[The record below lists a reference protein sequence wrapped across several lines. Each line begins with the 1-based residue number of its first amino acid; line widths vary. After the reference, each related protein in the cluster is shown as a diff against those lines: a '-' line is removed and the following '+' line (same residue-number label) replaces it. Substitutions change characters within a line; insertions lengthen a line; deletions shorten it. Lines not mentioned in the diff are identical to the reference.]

1 VGGSHTAGNGP
12 VTGVGTSAGPVE
24 FKKFAGSAEVLAST
38 FRSAGH
44 MDATSKEALAA
55 DSAELHEDLSARLS
69 QKAAIAELGQ
79 RALLSA
85 DVDGLLQ
92 LAVDLLLEVLDVEYA
107 KVLHQPASGEPLV
120 MVAGSGWRD
129 HVRLGETTVPADLT
143 SQAGYTLL
151 SHEPVIVDDLEKE
164 SRFTGP
170 ELLVEHGVVSGMSV
184 IIQGRDRPYGLLG
197 VHSAR
202 RRPFTVDDGDFLRS
216 VANILG
222 SAVEN
227 RRAIEKS
234 EQSARYET
242 ALAECAQALLA
253 SSGEDRLQHA
263 LEALFVATEATYVF
277 VERNVVDPELGFC
290 SQWVAEAEDP
300 NAASYEMESE
310 FWDMVPWENMPTTR
324 KNLERGLP
332 VAIVPEELE
341 GVEYEQ
347 YAADPFPIKSELE
360 VPIFVD
366 GEWAGLIG
374 FSDQTIIREWSESDL
389 SLLTTTAK
397 MIGAFWEREAAQE
410 RLEQMNLAKDAFLAS
425 VSHELR
431 TPLTAVVGFGQILQ
445 DSEGT
450 LTPEERREL
459 LDMVVTHGADL
470 TNIISDLLV
479 AARADIGE
487 LEVSSVPVNLRA
499 QAAQVLES
507 LANDQAAH
515 IELIGHSV
523 RAVAD
528 PSRVRQVIRNL
539 VTNALRYGGEAI
551 RVEVRSDSANA
562 KVLVH
567 DSGQAIPDQDRGRIF
582 EPYQRAHEAPGLA
595 NSIGLGLAISRQ
607 LARLMGGDVTYRHED
622 GESIFEFTVPRRI

>member
-1 VGGSHTAGNGP
+1 
-12 VTGVGTSAGPVE
+12 
-24 FKKFAGSAEVLAST
+24 
-38 FRSAGH
+38 
-44 MDATSKEALAA
+44 MA
-55 DSAELHEDLSARLS
+55 DSAELHEELSARLS

-92 LAVDLLLEVLDVEYA
+92 LAVGLLLEVLDVEYA
-107 KVLHQPASGEPLV
+107 KVLHQPAVGEPLV
-120 MVAGSGWRD
+120 MVAGSGWQD

-151 SHEPVIVDDLEKE
+151 SHEPVIVEDLENE
-164 SRFTGP
+164 TRFTGP
-170 ELLVEHGVVSGMSV
+170 ELLLEHGVVSGMSV

-197 VHSAR
+197 VHSS
-202 RRPFTVDDGDFLRS
+202 RPRQFTIDDGDFLRS

-227 RRAIEKS
+227 RRAIEQF

-300 NAASYEMESE
+300 NASSYEMENE
-310 FWDMVPWENMPTTR
+310 FWDTVPWDRMPTTR
-324 KNLERGLP
+324 KSLEKGLP
-332 VAIVPEELE
+332 IAIIPEELE
-341 GVEYEQ
+341 GAEYEQ
-347 YAADPFPIKSELE
+347 YAADPFPVKSELE

-374 FSDQTIIREWSESDL
+374 FSDQTIIRDWSESDL

-410 RLEQMNLAKDAFLAS
+410 RLEQMNVAKDAFLAS

-445 DSEGT
+445 DSEDA
-450 LTPEERREL
+450 LAPEERREL

-528 PSRVRQVIRNL
+528 PSRVRQVVRNL

-562 KVLVH
+562 KVLVY
-567 DSGQAIPDQDRGRIF
+567 DSGEGIAEEDRDRVF

-607 LARLMGGDVTYRHED
+607 LARLMGGDLTYRHED
-622 GESIFEFTVPRRI
+622 GESIFELTLPRST